1 MHKINYNGLRKRETY
16 DQLVDFIERDPT
28 IVHYPN
34 RRATQL
40 RESPYLTQLDGEG
53 MRQMES
59 LEINRF
65 KAQEK
70 KHILKQMSTE
80 TGHSVAELHAQQPSS
95 SSRHSF

>member
-1 MHKINYNGLRKRETY
+1 MYKANYNGLRKRETY
-16 DQLVDFIERDPT
+16 EQLVDFIERDPT
-28 IVHYPN
+28 ILHYPN

-65 KAQEK
+65 KERERRNIYYNK
-70 KHILKQMSTE
+70 C
-80 TGHSVAELHAQQPSS
+80 QQRPDTV
-95 SSRHSF
+95 